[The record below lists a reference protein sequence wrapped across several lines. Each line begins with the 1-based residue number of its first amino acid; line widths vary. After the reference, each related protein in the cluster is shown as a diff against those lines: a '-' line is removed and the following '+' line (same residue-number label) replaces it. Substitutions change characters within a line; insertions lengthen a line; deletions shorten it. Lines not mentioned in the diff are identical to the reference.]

1 MRSLLRFTIVVIP
14 VNMDAIMD
22 KKYLH
27 ISKTLKRDREK
38 LISSYDNYPVIEFMR
53 RHSRLLDTYFQQS
66 FEESLV
72 GPRLGLNKNPYAIVA
87 LGGYG
92 REEQCVHSDVDILF
106 LFKKRVPDE
115 AVSLIQEIIY
125 PLWDIG
131 LEVGYATRTLNECL
145 DMARKDYEVLTPIL
159 DARFICGMSLL
170 FSELMTAARE
180 KILNK
185 RSKKV
190 VDWLVTRNMDRH
202 QRFGDSTY
210 LLEPN
215 LKEGQ
220 GGLRDYHTMLWIG
233 RIKLNVRQARDLEYF
248 GYLSHD
254 EYRTVTEA
262 LSFIWGVRNQL
273 HLETGRKVDQLY
285 FENQIKLARS
295 MNFIQSN
302 GLQPVEKFLGTLH
315 SKMDY
320 MKQRH
325 LMFLTEHGFVK
336 KTRYKRKSTSA
347 FEKLEITNDTLEFS
361 TSEAILQ
368 TPELL
373 IQIFEESARLQ
384 LPLSTEAKRMV
395 TEFSYLIDERFRSSD
410 KVVAS
415 FEFILKE
422 PAPTFNVLRE
432 MLNTGFLVK
441 LIPEMKGIAN
451 RIQYDEYHLYPVD
464 KHLLRTVQAVKK
476 ISSDIDDSGCVLCAK
491 IWKGLKNR
499 KLLLWATLLHDI
511 GKGVSDTDHSKAG
524 ARIARKI
531 LSRFG
536 YNTADIDTIA
546 FLIREHLL
554 LVIIAT
560 RRDIHDEETAIH
572 CARII
577 KKISRLQMLYLLTIT
592 DCLSTGPNAWNDW
605 TATLLRGLF
614 LKISN
619 ILQKGEL
626 ATQQAVKTSAHKKE
640 IMLTSASSPAEAAEL
655 EKLFHSL
662 SPRYLLYMPD
672 DEILNDIELF
682 RRLGDRPFVWDITRD
697 EEANSRAVRICAQ
710 DQPGLFSKIA
720 GTFTLNNLDIL
731 NGQIFTWR
739 NNMALDIFHVKP
751 PPDQLFE
758 KDRWT
763 RAEKDLN
770 AALSGRLDLSKALAK
785 KMKGHRTI
793 RPKASKLPHHIVVDN
808 HSSSFFTIIEVF
820 TYDFPGLLFTLTDA
834 IFESG
839 LDIWV
844 AKISTKVDQ
853 VVDVFYVRDVDGQ
866 KVDAENQVAA
876 IKTAIEKRLPE
887 VV

>member
-1 MRSLLRFTIVVIP
+1 MIVVKHM
-14 VNMDAIMD
+14 N
-22 KKYLH
+22 KNYLK
-27 ISKTLKRDREK
+27 ISKALKQDREK
-38 LISSYDNYPVIEFMR
+38 LIAVFDDFPVIEFMR
-53 RHSRLLDTYFQQS
+53 RHSRILDSYFQQS

-87 LGGYG
+87 QGGYG

-106 LFKKRVPDE
+106 LFKKHIPKE

-131 LEVGYATRTLNECL
+131 LEVGYATRTLNECIDL
-145 DMARKDYEVLTPIL
+145 ARKDYEVLTPLL
-159 DARFICGMSLL
+159 DARFICGMSIL

-185 RSKKV
+185 RAKKI
-190 VDWLVTRNMDRH
+190 VDWLVKTNTDRH

-233 RIKLNVRQARDLEYF
+233 RIKLGVRQARDLEYF

-254 EYRTVTEA
+254 EYLAVTEA
-262 LSFIWGVRNQL
+262 LSFIWDVRNKL

-285 FENQIKLARS
+285 FENQIKLAKS
-295 MNFIQSN
+295 MNFLSAN

-325 LMFLTEHGFVK
+325 LMFLNEHGFVK
-336 KTRYKRKSTSA
+336 KTRYRRTRKGTSV
-347 FEKLEITNDTLEFS
+347 FEKINIFNDKLEFK

-368 TPELL
+368 SPELL
-373 IQIFEESARLQ
+373 IQIFEESARLK
-384 LPLSTEAKRMV
+384 LPLTSEAKRMV
-395 TEFSYLIDERFRSSD
+395 AEFGYLVNERFRSAD
-410 KVVAS
+410 NVVRS
-415 FEFILKE
+415 FEVILKE
-422 PAPTFNVLRE
+422 PAPDFNVLRE
-432 MLNTGFLVK
+432 MLNTGFLARLV
-441 LIPEMKGIAN
+441 PELKGIVN

-464 KHLLRTVQAVKK
+464 KHLLRTVQTIKNFG
-476 ISSDIDDSGCVLCAK
+476 SDRDGSGCKLCVN

-499 KLLLWATLLHDI
+499 KLLLWAALLHDI
-511 GKGVSDTDHSKAG
+511 GKGYPENDHSGTG
-524 ARIARKI
+524 AKISLKI

-536 YNTADIDTIA
+536 YNSADIDTIA

-554 LVIIAT
+554 LVKIAT
-560 RRDIHDEETAIH
+560 RRDIHDEETAIN

-577 KKISRLQMLYLLTIT
+577 KKISRLQMLFLLTVA
-592 DCLSTGPNAWNDW
+592 DCISTGPKAWNEW
-605 TATLLRGLF
+605 TATLLRDLF

-619 ILQKGEL
+619 ILKKGEL

-640 IMLTSASSPAEAAEL
+640 IVLASAASQADAVEL
-655 EKLFHSL
+655 EKLFHYM

-682 RRLGDRPFVWDITRD
+682 RRLGDRSFVWDIIGEKAD
-697 EEANSRAVRICAQ
+697 HSRTIRVCAQ

-720 GTFTLNNLDIL
+720 GTFTLNGIDIL

-739 NNMALDIFHVKP
+739 NNLALDIFHVTP
-751 PPDQLFE
+751 PPDRLFE
-758 KDRWT
+758 KDRWL
-763 RAEKDLN
+763 RAENDLN
-770 AALSGRLDLSKALAK
+770 DALSGRLDLSKALSK
-785 KMKGHRTI
+785 KMKGQHSI
-793 RPKASKLPHHIVVDN
+793 RPRASKLPHQIVVDN

-820 TYDFPGLLFTLTDA
+820 TYDFPGLLFTVTDA
-834 IFESG
+834 LFNAG

-844 AKISTKVDQ
+844 AKISTNVDQ
-853 VVDVFYVRDVDGQ
+853 VVDVFYVRDFDGQ
-866 KVDAENQVAA
+866 KVDSKDQAYAIKAA
-876 IKTAIEKRLPE
+876 IQKRLPE
-887 VV
+887 IV